1 VSLAAVFLIGLTAG
15 FGLRWEQHRRTIRGL
30 QEELFW
36 TRLHVDAAEPALESR
51 IVFGRIARSAIERTQ
66 RIRGRVS

>member
-1 VSLAAVFLIGLTAG
+1 MSLAAVFAIGFLSGTW
-15 FGLRWEQHRRTIRGL
+15 LRYEHHRRTLRGL

-66 RIRGRVS
+66 RIRERTR